1 MLTLVLVYGTPTKR
15 KTTNMLFLQSRSKE
29 NYSRQKRSCTSDCA
43 TASGVIDSSSFSQC
57 VTKFNQILDPDAQPL
72 TISDGQNFC
81 SGHCDT
87 NTVKALDDIEACCG
101 EDPFPKTFVEIFQ
114 DSCKTTPRGQ
124 LCISVY
130 QNISFMF
137 IKPESAKSQQFIN
150 CGATYQGDTTQCP
163 SECNDILSYITDTIG
178 CCYKSV
184 SDEFQ
189 EGPASLVPDALFTVC
204 NKTPPTRCTS

>member
-1 MLTLVLVYGTPTKR
+1 MLPWQACECHVILIKPAPPCSSFSAHTEDIKITMKFLLSTSICLMLTLVLVYGTPTKR

-101 EDPFPKTFVEIFQ
+101 EDPVRLPY
-114 DSCKTTPRGQ
+114 GW
-124 LCISVY
+124 
-130 QNISFMF
+130 F
-137 IKPESAKSQQFIN
+137 ICNVRYFI
-150 CGATYQGDTTQCP
+150 
-163 SECNDILSYITDTIG
+163 
-178 CCYKSV
+178 V
-184 SDEFQ
+184 SKNF
-189 EGPASLVPDALFTVC
+189 C
-204 NKTPPTRCTS
+204 